1 MKYRRLFVGAKHLSP
16 SSRQL
21 GFPSSTIRA
30 FFFAFFL
37 SFFSILSHAALDIE
51 VTRAMDAAMPI
62 AIVPFEGD
70 GQGSTEVADVV
81 AQDLHRSG
89 EFAPLDPAHMAQK
102 PNNPVAVNTDYWR
115 QLKMDAMV
123 VGSVISQGG
132 DRYKVQYYLIDLYGS
147 QATNKTP
154 LLDESFTVT
163 GQQLRGLAHH
173 ISDRIYE
180 KLTGHKG
187 AFATRIAYVNVKWH
201 NGKLDEYR
209 LEIADSDGY
218 NPRALLTSREPIMSP
233 SWSPNGKE
241 LAYVSFENNRA
252 QIFISTVATGQRRL
266 ISKQPGINGAPAWSP
281 DGSKLAIVLSNQSV
295 PKIYLM
301 NLATNQLEQ
310 VTTGPSIDTEP
321 RFSPDGRSL
330 FYTSN
335 RGGQPQIYRV
345 DLGSRAIERVTF
357 EGDFNARGIPTSDG
371 KSIIMIH
378 RENGMYHIA
387 VQDLKTKQMLVL
399 TQTKLDQ
406 SPSLAPNDRMIIYS
420 TLVGNKR
427 VLSACSV
434 DGRVKLLI
442 PIADGEVQDPAW
454 SPYQSS

>member
-1 MKYRRLFVGAKHLSP
+1 MKKV
-16 SSRQL
+16 
-21 GFPSSTIRA
+21 
-30 FFFAFFL
+30 FFFA
-37 SFFSILSHAALDIE
+37 ILAMCMSVVAHAALDIE

-62 AIVPFEGD
+62 AIVPFAGD
-70 GQGSTEVADVV
+70 GQASTDVADII

-89 EFAPLDPAHMAQK
+89 EFAPLDPTHMAQK
-102 PNNPVAVNTDYWR
+102 PSDPIGVNTDYWR
-115 QLKMDAMV
+115 QLKMDSMV
-123 VGSVISQGG
+123 VGSVTSAGG
-132 DRYKVQYYLIDLYGS
+132 DNYKVQYYLIDLYGS
-147 QATNKTP
+147 SSANKKP
-154 LLDESFTVT
+154 LLDESFTAT
-163 GQQLRGLAHH
+163 GTQLRSLAHH
-173 ISDRIYE
+173 ISDRVYE

-241 LAYVSFENNRA
+241 LAYVSFENSRA
-252 QIFISTVATGQRRL
+252 QIFVSTLATGERRL

-281 DGSKLAIVLSNQSV
+281 DGRKLAIVLSNQGA
-295 PKIYLM
+295 PKIFLM
-301 NLATNQLEQ
+301 DLATNQLEQ

-345 DLGSRAIERVTF
+345 DLGSRAIERITF
-357 EGDFNARGIPTSDG
+357 QGDFNARGIPTSDG

-378 RENGMYHIA
+378 RENGMYQIA
-387 VQDLKTKQMLVL
+387 IQDLQSKQLLVL

-434 DGRVKLLI
+434 DGRVRLLI

-454 SPYQSS
+454 SP